1 MKNMRLTKAGAE
13 LLGTAHADGETRFWI
28 GYYGLAYVADREND
42 SIKDA
47 AQSGKLTKNGDYI
60 FNIWQGDMLNGYA
73 QNNPEDTAA
82 AFLFGLTLYD
92 KSIRTNYRYVYD
104 PDTGRNRMV
113 AWKSESTGNGE
124 NTLERKGAAIY
135 WGTKFADGETTPSE
149 LPLPAPLYYGGEP
162 NTNAIVTA
170 SENAGNI
177 PVSADYR
184 YYVGTKNAGD
194 FGWVDSGAT
203 QDSETVSDDTLLTS
217 ISNFNKFHGTVSS
230 EGYGVSS
237 VSSCHN
243 MSKATKLFPISYYN
257 VINDNGKKLAE
268 TQYADNSP
276 ARKPLATA
284 IKFSIDLSPVTAD
297 TGYTALNYEDG
308 GIVEDQAVG
317 ESDLYSSK
325 YISFKFNRIGIYAV
339 PMTIHRYSTDSSTD
353 ECNMQ
358 KVQFEIAGDEEP
370 VLFAIADVND
380 TIISDNP
387 SAEEGGVAKFSL
399 EFILNLGNG
408 DEETGIEQRTA
419 VYYNLYENDATTWYK
434 NQLLASASISEAVT
448 DLSLEMNALK
458 QHMGEDKECCSQ
470 EMDLSRYALKNHTHD
485 YLKNLIDGVNNE
497 GSVRGIYT
505 CEEGD
510 GSDIKAV
517 FGLRENAPAGVQK
530 SCTLDALSEM
540 VDGEVVTIPD
550 SYMYCIGPVDMNAVP
565 SENLLSLEQLKAIM
579 QRKDGILWIVQNLST
594 NGGWYGP
601 GDTVP
606 NDVDRMYIW
615 VSPTKYARV
624 DRQTEEIVVNE
635 VDPGSTA
642 QYQAITIKD
651 AAVEP
656 LFSVD
661 GYSVGQDA
669 LVLGDNTAA
678 AGKFSLVQGSDTYS
692 DSDYATILGTD
703 KVRCANSEHTTVLGA
718 SGLDIKDCSHSIL
731 FGSVYPEDKA
741 VKLQKINYSVVGG
754 KFYEDDEVPGFV
766 GGISASLW
774 LALENGTYK
783 NGASGTVNGSILTG
797 HAYFAKNVG
806 NSVFLRI
813 SEDPSRMTFGSVYD
827 SLVLGEGYST
837 MYSSSSHDDKIDEG
851 ISYNKSVAVA
861 TNVHN
866 YFTESEKNYRDF
878 KGETFTAP
886 SLSYSVA
893 TAANVQK
900 PVSSSLILS
909 SGGLEIARF
918 SPNAVYEGDGG
929 SCNLIAMSSS
939 RVGTG
944 VYDTILLGDEQSIP
958 DGTYAFIRIGDG
970 MGASTVYDD
979 VAISLADFN
988 AQVSAETIADGSYVI
1003 LGDGELIVWDDAT
1016 SAYKRVTLSGASDH
1030 IYFGITVTGKHPKYV
1045 PDQSIVRTMVSPY
1058 GYSSWSR
1065 TIPLGTTRN
1074 YRVNSGKLSC
1084 GIDIGGG
1091 NYFGCPGIES
1101 STILCVGGGNSGTYT
1116 KLSHVSIIGGGNSF
1130 NSDSRPYGADGDTP
1144 LYPTAYNVHVFSSGI
1159 NFGLSSLDPFATHE
1173 YSNALVFLSPD
1184 YGLSTLGIF
1193 NHPMNYNSQPNDQYP
1208 DQSWAIVY
1216 SDPSNSGPFVIDP
1229 ILFENYKSA
1238 WIAKDSANGEAVWNA
1253 YNCQVGTVQPSST
1266 QVTWSEVTKLA
1277 ETLESDSDVYRG
1289 YDLYGFKDPFSGM
1302 TRAEIRKAVGK
1313 PNAPI
1318 VYTGGITLA
1327 GMPPKDGESYDKNF
1341 GLIKLGHV
1349 SKPVAYINSYPVDGW
1364 NAGGNLIYPVSVTGT
1379 TSCPFGGMMLAIDHT
1394 QEADGTMHLVLSRG
1408 GGSGEK
1414 NIISLNNSDGSLY
1427 PLNLEGINTWDTPN
1441 GTDYVADIMEMIGNG
1456 MSPVIRCAMPIPL
1469 NDNAHDIYATLCAV
1483 GNCGYM
1489 FTTDVPRIGHKYI
1502 CVRYSSTEAPTPGRI
1517 QVTVSSNVI
1526 NIGSGT
1532 ISTQ

>member
-1 MKNMRLTKAGAE
+1 MKNMRLTKKGAE
-13 LLGTAHADGETRFWI
+13 LLGLTHADGTPRYWI
-28 GYYGLAYVADREND
+28 GYYGLAYVADRETD
-42 SIKDA
+42 SIDDA
-47 AQSGKLTKNGDYI
+47 ANNNTLTKNGDCIY
-60 FNIWQGDMLNGYA
+60 NIWQGDMLNGYA

-82 AFLFGLTLYD
+82 ATLFGLTLYD

-104 PDTGRNRMV
+104 TNANRNRLV
-113 AWKSESTGNGE
+113 AWKSETTGNGE

-135 WGTKFADGETTPSE
+135 LGTDGTAESAET
-149 LPLPAPLYYGGEP
+149 LNGLIPAPLYYGGEP
-162 NTNAIVTA
+162 GNKSVVTVNSNGNERVTA
-170 SENAGNI
+170 
-177 PVSADYR
+177 DWR
-184 YYVGTKNAGD
+184 YYVGTRDGD
-194 FGWVDSGAT
+194 EYGWKDSSAT
-203 QDSETVSDDTLLTS
+203 QADTTVGDEELLSS
-217 ISNFNKFHGTVSS
+217 ISNFNKFHGTVSA

-243 MSKATKLFPISYYN
+243 MSRATKYFPISHYN
-257 VINDNGKKLAE
+257 VVNDNGNKVAE
-268 TQYADNSP
+268 TQYGDNSP
-276 ARKPLATA
+276 ARNPLATG
-284 IKFSIDLSPVTAD
+284 IKFSIDLSPITAD
-297 TGYTALNYEDG
+297 RGYTALNYEPGDD
-308 GIVEDQAVG
+308 VDDQDTKSSAVY
-317 ESDLYSSK
+317 ETK
-325 YISFKFNRIGIYAV
+325 YNSFKFNRIGIYAV
-339 PMTIHRYSTDSSTD
+339 KMTVNRYSTDSSTD
-353 ECNMQ
+353 ECNLQ
-358 KVQFEIAGDEEP
+358 KVQFEIDGDEEP
-370 VLFAIADVND
+370 ILFAVADIND

-387 SAEEGGVAKFSL
+387 SSDEGGVAKFSL
-399 EFILNLGNG
+399 EFILNLGNNEH
-408 DEETGIEQRTA
+408 DAVERRTA
-419 VYYNLYENDATTWYK
+419 VYYDLYERDATTWYK

-458 QHMGEDKECCSQ
+458 QHVGSGKECCAQ
-470 EMDLSRYALKNHTHD
+470 DLDLSRYALKNHTHD

-517 FGLRENAPAGVQK
+517 FGLRENAPEGVKK

-624 DRQTEEIVVNE
+624 DCQTEEIVVNE

-661 GYSVGQDA
+661 GYSVGQDS

-678 AGKFSLVQGSDTYS
+678 AGKFSLVQGSDTYT

-703 KVRCANSEHTTVLGA
+703 KVRCVNSEHTTVLGA

-731 FGSVYPEDKA
+731 FGSTYPEDKA

-774 LALENGTYK
+774 LAHENGTYK
-783 NGASGTVNGSILTG
+783 NGAIGDVTGSILTG
-797 HAYFAKNVG
+797 QAYFAEHVG
-806 NSVFLRI
+806 NSVFLRYG
-813 SEDPSRMTFGSVYD
+813 EDPSRMTFGSVYD
-827 SLVLGEGYST
+827 SLVLGEGDST
-837 MYSSSSHDDKIDEG
+837 RYTSSSHDDKIDED
-851 ISYNKSVAVA
+851 ISYRKSVAIA

-866 YFTESEKNYRDF
+866 YFTESEKNYRVF

-893 TAANVQK
+893 TEGNVRK
-900 PVSSSLILS
+900 PVSTSLILS
-909 SGGLEIARF
+909 SGGLEIAMF
-918 SPNAVYEGDGG
+918 SPNAVYQSNGG
-929 SCNLIAMSSS
+929 ACNLIAMSGS
-939 RVGTG
+939 RVGMG
-944 VYDTILLGDEQSIP
+944 VYDAILLGSGHTVP
-958 DGTYAFIRIGDG
+958 DGTNSFIRIGGD
-970 MGASTVYDD
+970 MGTSTTYDD
-979 VAISLADFN
+979 VAIPLADFN

-1003 LGDGELIVWDDAT
+1003 LGDGELIVWDDT
-1016 SAYKRVTLSGASDH
+1016 ISDYKRVTLSGASDH
-1030 IYFGITVTGKHPKYV
+1030 IYFGVTVNNKHPKYV
-1045 PDQSIVRTMVSPY
+1045 PSQSIVRTMAYDNDPTNTNK
-1058 GYSSWSR
+1058 WNR
-1065 TIPLGTTRN
+1065 TISLGSTKN
-1074 YRVNSGKLSC
+1074 YRVNSGALSS

-1091 NYFGCPGIES
+1091 NYFGCPGIGCD
-1101 STILCVGGGNSGTYT
+1101 TILCVGRGNNGTYT
-1116 KLSHVSIIGGGNSF
+1116 QLNYVSIIGGGNSF
-1130 NSDSRPYGADGDTP
+1130 GGAAYGANGDTP
-1144 LYPTAYNVHVFSSGI
+1144 LYPKANNVHVFGSGMS
-1159 NFGLSSLDPFATHE
+1159 FGLGSLDPFATHE
-1173 YSNALVFLSPD
+1173 YKDALVFLGPS
-1184 YGLSTLGIF
+1184 YGRQTLGIF
-1193 NHPMNYNSQPNDQYP
+1193 DHPMAYYSQPNDQYP
-1208 DQSWAIVY
+1208 GQTWAIAY
-1216 SDPSNSGPFVIDP
+1216 ADQFHKGFFTIDP
-1229 ILFENYKSA
+1229 NLFDNYKRA
-1238 WIAKDSANGEAVWNA
+1238 WISKDPTNGEAIWNA
-1253 YNCQVGTVQPSST
+1253 YNVTVGTIQPSST
-1266 QVTWSEVTKLA
+1266 SVTWTQVTEAA
-1277 ETLESDSDVYRG
+1277 EADEQDSDVYRG
-1289 YDLYGFKDPFSGM
+1289 YDLFGFKDPFSGM

-1327 GMPPKDGESYDKNF
+1327 GMPPESGETYDKNF

-1349 SKPVAYINSYPVDGW
+1349 SKPVAYINTNPVDGW

-1379 TSCPFGGMMLAIDHT
+1379 TTCPFGGMMLAIDHT

-1408 GGSGEK
+1408 GSGGK
-1414 NIISLNNSDGSLY
+1414 NIISLNNSSGSLY
-1427 PLNLEGINTWDTPN
+1427 LLNSEGINTWDTPN
-1441 GTDYVADIMEMIGNG
+1441 GTDYVADIMEMIGDG
-1456 MSPVIRCAMPIPL
+1456 MSPVIRCAMSTPS
-1469 NDNAHDIYATLCAV
+1469 NDNANDIYATLCGV

-1489 FTTDVPRIGHKYI
+1489 FTTYVPHIGHKYI
-1502 CVRYSSTEAPTPGRI
+1502 CVRYSGTEAPAPGRI
-1517 QVTVSSNVI
+1517 QVTVSSNGI
-1526 NIGSGT
+1526 YIGTGK
-1532 ISTQ
+1532 IST

>member
-42 SIKDA
+42 NIKDA

-82 AFLFGLTLYD
+82 ASLFGLTLYD

-104 PDTGRNRMV
+104 PDTGRNRLV

-124 NTLERKGAAIY
+124 NTLERKGATIY
-135 WGTKFADGETTPSE
+135 WGTKFVDGETTPSN
-149 LPLPAPLYYGGEP
+149 LPLPAPLYYDGEP

-184 YYVGTKNAGD
+184 YYVGTKNAGE
-194 FGWVDSGAT
+194 FGWVDSSAT
-203 QDSETVSDDTLLTS
+203 QDNETVSDDTLLTS

-317 ESDLYSSK
+317 ESELYSSK

-408 DEETGIEQRTA
+408 EGETGIEQRTA

-448 DLSLEMNALK
+448 DLSLEVNALK
-458 QHMGEDKECCSQ
+458 QHMGEDKECSSQ
-470 EMDLSRYALKNHTHD
+470 EMDLSKYALKNHTHD
-485 YLKNLIDGVNNE
+485 YLKNLIDGVTND

-517 FGLRENAPAGVQK
+517 FGLRENAPEGVKK

-550 SYMYCIGPVDMNAVP
+550 SYMYCIGAVDMNAVP
-565 SENLLSLEQLKAIM
+565 SEKLLSLEQLKAIM
-579 QRKDGILWIVQNLST
+579 QHKGGILWIVQNLSMDS
-594 NGGWYGP
+594 GWYGP
-601 GDTVP
+601 GDTTP
-606 NDVDRMYIW
+606 NDVDHMYIW
-615 VSPTKYARV
+615 ISPTKYAII

-635 VDPGSTA
+635 VDLGSTA
-642 QYQAITIKD
+642 QYQAIIIKD
-651 AAVEP
+651 ATIEP

-661 GYSVGQDA
+661 GYSAGQDS

-678 AGKFSLVQGSDTYS
+678 AGDYSLVQGSDTYS

-718 SGLDIKDCSHSIL
+718 SGLDIKDCSHSLL
-731 FGSVYPEDKA
+731 FGDVYPEDKA
-741 VKLQKINYSVVGG
+741 VKLQKITYSVVGG
-754 KFYEDDEVPGFV
+754 HFYEDDEVPGFV

-774 LALENGTYK
+774 LALANGTYK

-797 HAYFAKNVG
+797 HAYFAKSVE
-806 NSVFLRI
+806 NSVFLRTGEE
-813 SEDPSRMTFGSVYD
+813 SMTFGSVYD
-827 SLVLGEGYST
+827 SLVLGGHSE
-837 MYSSSSHDDKIDEG
+837 YSSSSHVEKIDEE
-851 ISYNKSVAVA
+851 ILYNRSVAVA

-893 TAANVQK
+893 TEGNVRK

-909 SGGLEIARF
+909 SGDLDVARF
-918 SPNAVYEGDGG
+918 SVNSKLDGTG
-929 SCNLIAMSSS
+929 GYNNIIASSDSCI
-939 RVGTG
+939 GTG
-944 VYDTILLGDEQSIP
+944 VYNSILLGNEQYTP
-958 DGTYAFIRIGDG
+958 DGTNSFIRLGG
-970 MGASTVYDD
+970 NMGTCENYDD
-979 VAISLADFN
+979 VAIPLFEFN
-988 AQVSAETIADGSYVI
+988 AQVSAGTIANGDYVI
-1003 LGDGELIVWDDAT
+1003 LGDGELIVWDDAS
-1016 SAYKRVTLSGASDH
+1016 SAYQRITLSGASDH
-1030 IYFGITVTGKHPKYV
+1030 IYFGVTVTDKHPKYV
-1045 PDQSIVRTMVSPY
+1045 PSQSIVRTMTYDNDPTSTTK
-1058 GYSSWSR
+1058 WSR
-1065 TIPLGTTRN
+1065 TISLGSTKN
-1074 YRVNSGKLSC
+1074 YRVNPGVLSD

-1091 NYFGCPGIES
+1091 NSFGCPGLDCG
-1101 STILCVGGGNSGTYT
+1101 TILCVGRGNNGNYT
-1116 KLSHVSIIGGGNSF
+1116 QLNYVSIVGGGNSF
-1130 NSDSRPYGADGDTP
+1130 GGAAYGAKGDTP
-1144 LYPTAYNVHVFSSGI
+1144 LYPKANNVHVFGGGMS
-1159 NFGLSSLDPFATHE
+1159 FGLGSLDPFATHE
-1173 YSNALVFLSPD
+1173 YKDAFVFLDPS
-1184 YGLSTLGIF
+1184 YGLPTLGIF
-1193 NHPMNYNSQPNDQYP
+1193 DHPMAYYSQPNDQYP
-1208 DQSWAIVY
+1208 DQSWAIAY
-1216 SDPSNSGPFVIDP
+1216 SDPSHKGFFTIDP
-1229 ILFENYKSA
+1229 ILFDNYKRA
-1238 WIAKDSANGEAVWNA
+1238 WISKDPTNGEDIWNA
-1253 YNCQVGTVQPSST
+1253 YNVTVGTNQPSGTSVT
-1266 QVTWSEVTKLA
+1266 WAQVTAAA
-1277 ETLESDSDVYRG
+1277 EADEHDGDVYRG
-1289 YDLYGFKDPFSGM
+1289 YDLFGFKDPFSGM
-1302 TRAEIRKAVGK
+1302 TRADIRNAVGK
-1313 PNAPI
+1313 PNAPM

-1349 SKPVAYINSYPVDGW
+1349 SKPVAYINTFPVDEW
-1364 NAGGNLIYPVSVTGT
+1364 NAGGNLTYPVSVTGT

-1408 GGSGEK
+1408 NGNMTFTSSTITVDGDVTEIMKGGREYSISGTSGTLTFGVGSMQLGEESLVIVPSSGVSV
-1414 NIISLNNSDGSLY
+1414 NISGQTLNA
-1427 PLNLEGINTWDTPN
+1427 
-1441 GTDYVADIMEMIGNG
+1441 GTTYL
-1456 MSPVIRCAMPIPL
+1456 IR
-1469 NDNAHDIYATLCAV
+1469 
-1483 GNCGYM
+1483 
-1489 FTTDVPRIGHKYI
+1489 RIGYNASEGS
-1502 CVRYSSTEAPTPGRI
+1502 VPSA
-1517 QVTVSSNVI
+1517 TVLAI
-1526 NIGSGT
+1526 PCFHIH
-1532 ISTQ
+1532 

>member
-1 MKNMRLTKAGAE
+1 MKNMRLTKAGTE

-42 SIKDA
+42 NIKDA
-47 AQSGKLTKNGDYI
+47 TQSGKLTKNGDYI

-82 AFLFGLTLYD
+82 ASLFGLTLYD

-104 PDTGRNRMV
+104 PDTGRNRLV

-149 LPLPAPLYYGGEP
+149 LPLPAPLYYGGES
-162 NTNAIVTA
+162 NTTAIVTA
-170 SENAGNI
+170 SENTGNI

-203 QDSETVSDDTLLTS
+203 QDNETVSDETLLTS

-268 TQYADNSP
+268 TQYSDNSP

-308 GIVEDQAVG
+308 GIVEDQAVR

-399 EFILNLGNG
+399 EFILNIGNG
-408 DEETGIEQRTA
+408 DEETSIEQRTA

-458 QHMGEDKECCSQ
+458 QHMGGEKECRGQ
-470 EMDLSRYALKNHTHD
+470 EIDINKYALKNHTHD
-485 YLKNLIDGVNNE
+485 YLKSFIDGVINE

-517 FGLRENAPAGVQK
+517 FGLRENAPEGVKK

-550 SYMYCIGPVDMNAVP
+550 SYMYCIGPVDMNVVP

-579 QRKDGILWIVQNLST
+579 QHKDGILWIVHNLST

-601 GDTVP
+601 DDTVP

-642 QYQAITIKD
+642 QYQAITIKA

-661 GYSVGQDA
+661 GYSVGQDS

-703 KVRCANSEHTTVLGA
+703 KVRCVNSEHTIVLGA
-718 SGLDIKDCSHSIL
+718 SGLDVKDCSHSIL
-731 FGSVYPEDKA
+731 FGSTYPEDTA

-754 KFYEDDEVPGFV
+754 RFYEDDEVPGFV

-774 LALENGTYK
+774 LAHENGTYK
-783 NGASGTVNGSILTG
+783 NGASGSVNGSILTG
-797 HAYFAKNVG
+797 HAYFAKSVD
-806 NSVFLRI
+806 NSVFLCNG
-813 SEDPSRMTFGSVYD
+813 EDPSRMTFGSVYD
-827 SLVLGEGYST
+827 SLVLGEGYSVH
-837 MYSSSSHDDKIDEG
+837 SSSSHDDIIDED

-893 TAANVQK
+893 IEGNVMK
-900 PVSSSLILS
+900 SISSSLILS
-909 SGGLEIARF
+909 SGRLDVARF
-918 SPNAVYEGDGG
+918 SVNSKLDGTGGYNNIITSTG
-929 SCNLIAMSSS
+929 SRI
-939 RVGTG
+939 GTG
-944 VYDTILLGDEQSIP
+944 VYNSILLGDGQYTP
-958 DGTYAFIRIGDG
+958 DGTYSFIRLGGG
-970 MGASTVYDD
+970 MNTCDIYDD
-979 VAISLADFN
+979 VAIPLSEFN
-988 AQVSAETIADGSYVI
+988 AQVSAGTIANGDYAI
-1003 LGDGELIVWDDAT
+1003 LGDGELIVWDDAS
-1016 SAYKRVTLSGASDH
+1016 SAYQRVTLSGASDH
-1030 IYFGITVTGKHPKYV
+1030 IYFGITVTDKHPKYV
-1045 PDQSIVRTMVSPY
+1045 PSQSIVRTMTSGNDPT
-1058 GYSSWSR
+1058 STIKWSR
-1065 TIPLGTTRN
+1065 TISLGSTKN
-1074 YRVNSGKLSC
+1074 YRVNSGALSA
-1084 GIDIGGG
+1084 GIDIGGR
-1091 NYFGCPGIES
+1091 NSFGCPGIGCD
-1101 STILCVGGGNSGTYT
+1101 TILCVGQGNNGNYT
-1116 KLSHVSIIGGGNSF
+1116 QLNYVSIVGSGNSF
-1130 NSDSRPYGADGDTP
+1130 GGAAYGAEGDTP
-1144 LYPTAYNVHVFSSGI
+1144 LYPKASNVHVFGSGMT
-1159 NFGLSSLDPFATHE
+1159 FGLGSLDPFATHE
-1173 YSNALVFLSPD
+1173 YNDAFVFLNPS
-1184 YGLSTLGIF
+1184 YNLHTLGIF
-1193 NHPMNYNSQPNDQYP
+1193 DHPMAYYSQPNDQYP
-1208 DQSWAIVY
+1208 DQSWTIAY
-1216 SDPSNSGPFVIDP
+1216 SDPEHKGFFTIDP
-1229 ILFENYKSA
+1229 ILFDNYKRA
-1238 WIAKDSANGEAVWNA
+1238 WIAKDPTNGEAIWNA
-1253 YNCQVGTVQPSST
+1253 YNVTVGTNQPSGTSVT
-1266 QVTWSEVTKLA
+1266 WAQVTAAA
-1277 ETLESDSDVYRG
+1277 EADEQDSDVYRG
-1289 YDLYGFKDPFSGM
+1289 YDLFGFKDPYRGM
-1302 TRAEIRKAVGK
+1302 TRAEIRKSVGK
-1313 PNAPI
+1313 PNAPM

-1349 SKPVAYINSYPVDGW
+1349 SKPVAYINTFPVDGW

-1379 TSCPFGGMMLAIDHT
+1379 TSCPFGGMMLAIDHN

-1408 GGSGEK
+1408 CGSGVNTTFTRLNITVNGDITETMKGGSEYNIGGTSGTLTFGVESMQLGEESL
-1414 NIISLNNSDGSLY
+1414 IIVPSSGASVKISEQTLNA
-1427 PLNLEGINTWDTPN
+1427 
-1441 GTDYVADIMEMIGNG
+1441 GTTYL
-1456 MSPVIRCAMPIPL
+1456 IR
-1469 NDNAHDIYATLCAV
+1469 
-1483 GNCGYM
+1483 
-1489 FTTDVPRIGHKYI
+1489 RIGYNA
-1502 CVRYSSTEAPTPGRI
+1502 SEDSAPSVAVLAIPCFHI
-1517 QVTVSSNVI
+1517 H
-1526 NIGSGT
+1526 
-1532 ISTQ
+1532 

>member
-1 MKNMRLTKAGAE
+1 MKNMRLTKAGTE

-47 AQSGKLTKNGDYI
+47 ARSGKLTKNGDYI

-82 AFLFGLTLYD
+82 ASLFGLTLYD

-104 PDTGRNRMV
+104 PDTGRNRLV

-203 QDSETVSDDTLLTS
+203 QDSETVSDDTILTS

-276 ARKPLATA
+276 VRKPLATA

-317 ESDLYSSK
+317 ESDIYLSK

-470 EMDLSRYALKNHTHD
+470 EMDLGKYALKNHTHD

-505 CEEGD
+505 CKEGD

-517 FGLRENAPAGVQK
+517 FGLRENAPEGVKK

-540 VDGEVVTIPD
+540 VNGEVVTIPD

-606 NDVDRMYIW
+606 NEVDRMYIW

-624 DRQTEEIVVNE
+624 DLQTEEIVVNE

-661 GYSVGQDA
+661 GYSVGQDS

-678 AGKFSLVQGSDTYS
+678 AGKFSLVQGSDTYT

-703 KVRCANSEHTTVLGA
+703 KVRCVNSEHTTVLGA

-731 FGSVYPEDKA
+731 FGSTYPEDKA

-754 KFYEDDEVPGFV
+754 KFYEDDEVPGFA

-774 LALENGTYK
+774 LAHENGTYK
-783 NGASGTVNGSILTG
+783 NGAIGEVTGSILTG
-797 HAYFAKNVG
+797 QAYFAEHVR
-806 NSVFLRI
+806 NSVFLRYG
-813 SEDPSRMTFGSVYD
+813 EDPSRMTFGSVYE
-827 SLVLGEGYST
+827 SLVLGEGSST
-837 MYSSSSHDDKIDEG
+837 MHTSSSHDDKIDED
-851 ISYNKSVAVA
+851 ISYRKSVAIA
-861 TNVHN
+861 TKVHN

-878 KGETFTAP
+878 KGDTFTAP

-893 TAANVQK
+893 TEGNVRK
-900 PVSSSLILS
+900 PVSTSLILS
-909 SGGLEIARF
+909 SGGLEIAMF
-918 SPNAVYEGDGG
+918 SPNSVYKSDGG
-929 SCNLIAMSSS
+929 SYNLIAMSGS
-939 RVGTG
+939 RVGMG
-944 VYDTILLGDEQSIP
+944 VYDTILLGGGHTVP
-958 DGTYAFIRIGDG
+958 DGTNSFIRIGGDKG
-970 MGASTVYDD
+970 TSTTYDD
-979 VAISLADFN
+979 VAIPLADFN

-1003 LGDGELIVWDDAT
+1003 LGDGELIVWDDT
-1016 SAYKRVTLSGASDH
+1016 IGDYKRVTLSGASDH
-1030 IYFGITVTGKHPKYV
+1030 IYFGVTVNNKHPKYV
-1045 PDQSIVRTMVSPY
+1045 PSQSIVRTMAY
-1058 GYSSWSR
+1058 GNDPTNTNKWNR
-1065 TIPLGTTRN
+1065 TISLGSTKN
-1074 YRVNSGKLSC
+1074 YRVNSGALSS

-1091 NYFGCPGIES
+1091 NYFGCPGIGCD
-1101 STILCVGGGNSGTYT
+1101 TILCVGQGNNGTYT
-1116 KLSHVSIIGGGNSF
+1116 QLNCVSIVGGSNSF
-1130 NSDSRPYGADGDTP
+1130 GGTAYGAEGDTP
-1144 LYPTAYNVHVFSSGI
+1144 LYPKANNVHVFGSGMS
-1159 NFGLSSLDPFATHE
+1159 FGLGSLDPFATHE
-1173 YSNALVFLSPD
+1173 YKDAFVFLGPS
-1184 YGLSTLGIF
+1184 YGRQTLGIF
-1193 NHPMNYNSQPNDQYP
+1193 DHPMAYYSQPNDQYP
-1208 DQSWAIVY
+1208 GQSWEIAY
-1216 SDPSNSGPFVIDP
+1216 SDPSHKGFFTIDP
-1229 ILFENYKSA
+1229 NLFDNYKRA
-1238 WIAKDSANGEAVWNA
+1238 WISKDPTNGEAIWNA
-1253 YNCQVGTVQPSST
+1253 YNVTVGITQPSGTSVT
-1266 QVTWSEVTKLA
+1266 WAQVTEAA
-1277 ETLESDSDVYRG
+1277 EADEQDSDVYRG
-1289 YDLYGFKDPFSGM
+1289 YDLFGFKDPFSGM

-1327 GMPPKDGESYDKNF
+1327 GMPPESGESYDKNF

-1349 SKPVAYINSYPVDGW
+1349 SKTVAYINTNPVDGW

-1379 TSCPFGGMMLAIDHT
+1379 TTCPFGGMMLAIDHT

-1408 GGSGEK
+1408 GSGGK
-1414 NIISLNNSDGSLY
+1414 NIISLNDSSGSLY
-1427 PLNLEGINTWDTPN
+1427 LLNPEDINTWDTPN

-1456 MSPVIRCAMPIPL
+1456 MSPVIRCAMSIPS
-1469 NDNAHDIYATLCAV
+1469 NDNANDIYATLCGV
-1483 GNCGYM
+1483 GSCGYM

-1502 CVRYSSTEAPTPGRI
+1502 CVRYSDTEAPIPGRI

-1526 NIGSGT
+1526 NIGTGT
-1532 ISTQ
+1532 ISTE

>member
-42 SIKDA
+42 NIKDA

-82 AFLFGLTLYD
+82 ASLFGLTLYD

-104 PDTGRNRMV
+104 PDTGRNRLV

-135 WGTKFADGETTPSE
+135 LGTKFADGETTPSE

-579 QRKDGILWIVQNLST
+579 QRKDGILWIVQNLSM

-624 DRQTEEIVVNE
+624 DRQTDEIVVNE

-661 GYSVGQDA
+661 GYSVGQDS

-678 AGKFSLVQGSDTYS
+678 AGKFSLLQGSNTYS
-692 DSDYATILGTD
+692 DSDYATILGTN

-718 SGLDIKDCSHSIL
+718 SGLDVKDCSHSIL
-731 FGSVYPEDKA
+731 FGSAYPEDKA

-774 LALENGTYK
+774 LAFENGPYK
-783 NGASGTVNGSILTG
+783 NGASGSVSGSILTG
-797 HAYFAKNVG
+797 HAYFAQNVT
-806 NSVFLRI
+806 NTVFLRI
-813 SEDPSRMTFGSVYD
+813 GENSSKMTFGNSNA
-827 SLVLGEGYST
+827 SLVLGDGYSV
-837 MYSSSSHDDKIDEG
+837 YDAGDHDDEIDQN
-851 ISYNKSVAVA
+851 ISYNRSIALS
-861 TNVHN
+861 TNVHG
-866 YFTESEKNYRDF
+866 YYTDSEKNYRKF
-878 KGETFTAP
+878 KGESITAP

-893 TAANVQK
+893 TGANIRR
-900 PVSSSLILS
+900 PVSSSLILAS
-909 SGGLEIARF
+909 SSLDIGKV
-918 SPNAVYEGDGG
+918 SPNSLYNSGDIF
-929 SCNLIAMSSS
+929 CNLIAMTGS

-944 VYDTILLGDEQSIP
+944 VYDTILVGGGHVVP
-958 DGTYAFIRIGDG
+958 DGTNSFIRVGGG
-970 MGASTVYDD
+970 MGTTSYFNDF
-979 VAISLADFN
+979 AIPLADFN
-988 AQVSAETIADGSYVI
+988 AQVSAETIANGNYVI
-1003 LGDGELIVWDDAT
+1003 LGDGELIVWDDAA
-1016 SAYKRVTLSGASDH
+1016 SAYKRVTLSGSSDH
-1030 IYFGITVTGKHPKYV
+1030 IYFGVTVTNKHPKYV
-1045 PDQSIVRTMVSPY
+1045 PSQSIVRTMY
-1058 GYSSWSR
+1058 YNNDTSSTTKWLR
-1065 TIPLGTTRN
+1065 TISLGSTRN
-1074 YRVNSGKLSC
+1074 CRVNSGKLVY
-1084 GIDIGGG
+1084 GIDVGGG
-1091 NYFGCPGIES
+1091 NNFGCPGLDS
-1101 STILCVGGGNSGTYT
+1101 NGILCVGQGNRGIYT
-1116 KLSHVSIIGGGNSF
+1116 QLKTVTILGDRNSF
-1130 NSDSRPYGADGDTP
+1130 NSEYMPYDATGDTP
-1144 LYPTAYNVHVFSSGI
+1144 LYPLASNVHVFGSDMSFELG
-1159 NFGLSSLDPFATHE
+1159 SRDPFATHE
-1173 YSNALVFLSPD
+1173 YKDALVFLSKEYD
-1184 YGLSTLGIF
+1184 RSTLGIF
-1193 NHPMNYNSQPNDQYP
+1193 DHPMAYYSQPNDQYP
-1208 DQSWAIVY
+1208 GQSWAIAY
-1216 SDPSNSGPFVIDP
+1216 SDPSHKGFFTIDP
-1229 ILFENYKSA
+1229 ILFDNYKRA
-1238 WIAKDSANGEAVWNA
+1238 WVQKDNVNGEAVWNA
-1253 YNCQVGTVQPSST
+1253 YNCQVGTIQPSTT
-1266 QVTWSEVTKLA
+1266 QVTWSEVTELA
-1277 ETLESDSDVYRG
+1277 ETLESESDVYRG

-1313 PNAPI
+1313 PKAPI

-1327 GMPPKDGESYDKNF
+1327 GLPPKSGESYDKNF

-1349 SKPVAYINSYPVDGW
+1349 SKPVAYINTYPVDGW
-1364 NAGGNLIYPVSVTGT
+1364 NTGGNLIYPVSVTGT
-1379 TSCPFGGMMLAIDHT
+1379 TSCPFGGMTLAIDHT

-1408 GGSGEK
+1408 GGSGSGG
-1414 NIISLNNSDGSLY
+1414 NTSFTRTSVSLSGDLFETMKAGR
-1427 PLNLEGINTWDTPN
+1427 E
-1441 GTDYVADIMEMIGNG
+1441 
-1456 MSPVIRCAMPIPL
+1456 
-1469 NDNAHDIYATLCAV
+1469 
-1483 GNCGYM
+1483 
-1489 FTTDVPRIGHKYI
+1489 
-1502 CVRYSSTEAPTPGRI
+1502 YS
-1517 QVTVSSNVI
+1517 V
-1526 NIGSGT
+1526 SGT
-1532 ISTQ
+1532 SGTTLTFGIGTMQLGEESVVVVPSSGPTVKISGQTLNAGTTYLIRRTAYIASEGSTPSNAVLAIPCLDIH